1 MTTHNINW
9 RTFDDQSDIN
19 RSWNSPATPTFYIID
34 HTGTI
39 RHKWV
44 GKPGE
49 KTVDAALEKL
59 LNAVE

>member
-39 RHKWV
+39 RPETPAGHYGV
-44 GKPGE
+44 E
-49 KTVDAALEKL
+49 AAGP
-59 LNAVE
+59 ASRIIA